1 MEAKEKGIIL
11 DAEAEAFLAY
21 VECTVP
27 YAEPLAITTTTT
39 FEVSHEDAYD
49 IDVDE
54 GPHAAAAFMANL
66 MQTSPSTREG
76 TNSDV
81 DSVIDDDDNTI
92 PYHQYQLN
100 NKVESVPT
108 DVSSVIPGEIS
119 VITIL
124 DDLRLQLAG
133 HIKDNEEQIFA
144 NDSLKAELERYKTQV
159 QNLEQNKVKR
169 DLEQLVFEQSEKLKA
184 DKNALEDSYLEELD
198 LHKSALRRRNPQYL
212 KSAQLCRPA
221 LYLGDVIVDPLHTP
235 FRVHDSEDTLVQAEV
250 SRTKMFEMMK
260 NPKCKVPSKPVN
272 YAKINSLYDTFVP
285 QKELSREQTYWLPA
299 NEIASYNSNQS
310 KPVTDFVRTRPAKS
324 QSLEIE
330 NKNLLIQNECL
341 LAESVSK
348 DICSIV
354 LTSYIAEPMSVEARS
369 NCVKEHSRN
378 LELEAEILKVCNNS
392 NSPELNAFFE
402 INQLEDQLQGKDELI
417 RKSKAHISNIKEVSA
432 NPNQSALETKITQLK
447 EELTA
452 VRIKHDSLRDE
463 NVGTVVPEKPK
474 VLAPGLYA
482 MTPKIKSIT
491 EASKSKSKCETKT
504 HRNLPARRE
513 NVKRVEKP
521 PRNLNKKNRV
531 DSSLSDKRTGFIS
544 KSISL
549 CKTCN
554 DCLDFGNHDKCGV
567 KILNSVNAKNL
578 KVKNDVNVKQVWK
591 ATGKV
596 FASVGYK
603 WQPTGRLFTLG
614 DTCPLTRITKPEVV
628 PLGKSRSV
636 STSKPT
642 SNPVNVIDLSA
653 NRLDPNKTWI
663 SDVPNSTAS
672 SIFKCRSYKSSFA
685 IVSYG
690 DYQIGDTIITR
701 VYYVEGLRHNL
712 FSVGQFCD
720 GGLEVAFRKHTC
732 YIRNEDKV
740 DLLKGSRTINLYS
753 ISLKDLM
760 EAYPVCLLSKASST
774 KLWLWHR
781 RLNHLNF
788 GTLNELARKDLVR
801 GLPKLK
807 YEKEH
812 LCPLCQLGKSKK
824 SSHPLKTVNTN
835 TEVLN
840 TLHMDL
846 CGPIRV
852 ECING
857 KKYIMVIVDDYTR
870 FDNGIEFV
878 NKTLTEF
885 CESVEITHNTS
896 VPRNPQQN
904 SVVERRNQTLMEA
917 ARTMLIFAKAP
928 MFFWV
933 EAVATACYTLNRSLI
948 HTLHRKTYYE
958 LLKGKKPEVK
968 YFRVFGSLCYPTND
982 YDNLGKLKAKADI
995 GIFVSYAPT
1004 KKAYRIYNKRT
1015 RKIQETVH
1023 VTFDEL
1029 TKGMTSV
1036 QSSTGLRPN
1045 SMAPGHN
1052 DEEFP
1057 PDIHLQLVHVAPPR
1071 TPEIAPDSPSMTI
1084 VTEDAPTATT
1094 ITSPSQTSPPYTSV
1108 DRSEYTIITSSSE
1121 SFENAITNEFDSEA
1135 SSSGT
1140 VNNVIGD
1147 LNRTVSIRRQLET
1160 DAMWCFFNEFLE
1172 NVKPKH
1178 FKEAVQ
1184 YPCWIDA
1191 IQEEI
1196 HEFQRLAV
1204 WELVPAPSHLLVIGL
1219 KWVYKIKLDEYGD
1232 VLKNKTWL
1240 AAKGFVDPDLPTH
1253 VYRLKKALYGLKHA
1267 PRAWYNKLS
1276 RFLMSTGF
1284 SKGVVDPTL
1293 FTRKTCKHI
1302 LLKYGLDS
1310 SASVDTPMVEKSK
1323 LDEDRQGKLV
1333 DPIRFR
1339 RMVGSLMYLSA
1350 SRPDIVFVVC
1360 LCARYQA
1367 KPTEKHLHAIKRIFR
1382 YLKGTIHMGLWYS
1395 KDSGFS
1401 LRTFVDADYAGCQD
1415 TRRSTSRSAQ
1425 FLGDK
1430 IVSWSL
1436 KKQKSTAISTTEA
1449 KYIALSGCCAQI
1461 LWMCSQLSDYGF
1473 TFNKIL
1479 LYCDNQSAIALC
1491 CNNVQHSRSK
1501 HIDIRNNFIKEQV
1514 ENKVVEVYFV
1524 ETKYQL
1530 ADIFTK
1536 ALPRECFELLLP
1548 LLGMKQLTVIKRESN
1563 ANVLEATSATSQK
1576 TYQGEPEDHDTETQF
1591 NRGIPSF
1598 NKSYLGYWGKYVT
1611 IVKNNKDISTASY
1624 VSLYTHLKSYEQHAM
1639 KTLSKMNQTSRN
1651 ADSLAYMAQATKSTS
1666 SPSQYVPPPPHGFQ
1680 KQFSPTNNQL
1690 RTSTNPMTQATIQAG
1705 QITIESVQRRAPGNK
1720 GK

>member
-76 TNSDV
+76 TSNDTNFYS
-81 DSVIDDDDNTI
+81 
-92 PYHQYQLN
+92 
-100 NKVESVPT
+100 
-108 DVSSVIPGEIS
+108 EI
-119 VITIL
+119 
-124 DDLRLQLAG
+124 DLRLQLAG

-159 QNLEQNKVKR
+159 QNLEQSKVKK
-169 DLEQLVFEQSEKLKA
+169 DLEQLVFECNKRNDDLEEQLVSLKQQLLQHVESNKSLKTESEKLKA

-324 QSLEIE
+324 QVKTQLKMLKTCFPEFDKVVKDRTTPSYITDGEWRFEHTKKCFVEEIILFYE
-330 NKNLLIQNECL
+330 KLKTHVKGIEDNLFKE
-341 LAESVSK
+341 VSEYMK
-348 DICSIV
+348 IFDELDKEYICSIV

-544 KSISL
+544 KSIS
-549 CKTCN
+549 
-554 DCLDFGNHDKCGV
+554 V
-567 KILNSVNAKNL
+567 
-578 KVKNDVNVKQVWK
+578 
-591 ATGKV
+591 
-596 FASVGYK
+596 
-603 WQPTGRLFTLG
+603 
-614 DTCPLTRITKPEVV
+614 
-628 PLGKSRSV
+628 
-636 STSKPT
+636 
-642 SNPVNVIDLSA
+642 
-653 NRLDPNKTWI
+653 
-663 SDVPNSTAS
+663 
-672 SIFKCRSYKSSFA
+672 YKSSFG
-685 IVSYG
+685 IWTQGLLHSTF
-690 DYQIGDTIITR
+690 DR
-701 VYYVEGLRHNL
+701 VLAQGLSTTLGMERLSRHRYFCYY
-712 FSVGQFCD
+712 
-720 GGLEVAFRKHTC
+720 
-732 YIRNEDKV
+732 
-740 DLLKGSRTINLYS
+740 
-753 ISLKDLM
+753 
-760 EAYPVCLLSKASST
+760 
-774 KLWLWHR
+774 
-781 RLNHLNF
+781 
-788 GTLNELARKDLVR
+788 
-801 GLPKLK
+801 
-807 YEKEH
+807 
-812 LCPLCQLGKSKK
+812 
-824 SSHPLKTVNTN
+824 
-835 TEVLN
+835 
-840 TLHMDL
+840 
-846 CGPIRV
+846 
-852 ECING
+852 
-857 KKYIMVIVDDYTR
+857 
-870 FDNGIEFV
+870 
-878 NKTLTEF
+878 
-885 CESVEITHNTS
+885 
-896 VPRNPQQN
+896 
-904 SVVERRNQTLMEA
+904 
-917 ARTMLIFAKAP
+917 
-928 MFFWV
+928 
-933 EAVATACYTLNRSLI
+933 ATPY
-948 HTLHRKTYYE
+948 
-958 LLKGKKPEVK
+958 
-968 YFRVFGSLCYPTND
+968 
-982 YDNLGKLKAKADI
+982 
-995 GIFVSYAPT
+995 
-1004 KKAYRIYNKRT
+1004 KKAYRSTNRRT

-1052 DEEFP
+1052 
-1057 PDIHLQLVHVAPPR
+1057 
-1071 TPEIAPDSPSMTI
+1071 

-1240 AAKGFVDPDLPTH
+1240 AAKVSQNPRGIFINQSKYALEI
-1253 VYRLKKALYGLKHA
+1253 LK
-1267 PRAWYNKLS
+1267 
-1276 RFLMSTGF
+1276 
-1284 SKGVVDPTL
+1284 
-1293 FTRKTCKHI
+1293 
-1302 LLKYGLDS
+1302 KYGLDS

-1501 HIDIRNNFIKEQV
+1501 HIDIRNHFIKEQV

-1524 ETKYQL
+1524 ETKYKWQG
-1530 ADIFTK
+1530 IFTNS
-1536 ALPRECFELLLP
+1536 LPKGMNFE
-1548 LLGMKQLTVIKRESN
+1548 
-1563 ANVLEATSATSQK
+1563 
-1576 TYQGEPEDHDTETQF
+1576 Y
-1591 NRGIPSF
+1591 
-1598 NKSYLGYWGKYVT
+1598 
-1611 IVKNNKDISTASY
+1611 
-1624 VSLYTHLKSYEQHAM
+1624 
-1639 KTLSKMNQTSRN
+1639 
-1651 ADSLAYMAQATKSTS
+1651 
-1666 SPSQYVPPPPHGFQ
+1666 
-1680 KQFSPTNNQL
+1680 
-1690 RTSTNPMTQATIQAG
+1690 
-1705 QITIESVQRRAPGNK
+1705 
-1720 GK
+1720 